1 MARDCLS
8 QSGSFPLAFNAANE
22 VAAEAFRV
30 NRIGFVQISNIIEDT
45 LSQINAIRATSLD
58 ELLDLDKSI
67 RSVAERCVENQE
79 G

>member
-1 MARDCLS
+1 M
-8 QSGSFPLAFNAANE
+8 
-22 VAAEAFRV
+22 